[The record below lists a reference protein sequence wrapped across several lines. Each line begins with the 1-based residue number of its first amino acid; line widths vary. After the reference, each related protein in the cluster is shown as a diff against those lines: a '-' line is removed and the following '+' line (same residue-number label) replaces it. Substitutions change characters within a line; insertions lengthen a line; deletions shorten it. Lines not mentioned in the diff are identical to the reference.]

1 MKGYK
6 QTPTLKLTAKRSVT
20 TLYENNEERKQKIL
34 ANYCKGSGKQV
45 KGRKKNI
52 VIKVKN
58 VMSCGF
64 FFLLQRKQFNNAQHG
79 EKKKM
84 IGRITIAINKIS
96 AKFLY
101 ETHPFYPSFLTLVP
115 SENRKMHKQDS

>member
-1 MKGYK
+1 MD
-6 QTPTLKLTAKRSVT
+6 
-20 TLYENNEERKQKIL
+20 
-34 ANYCKGSGKQV
+34 
-45 KGRKKNI
+45 
-52 VIKVKN
+52 
-58 VMSCGF
+58 F
-64 FFLLQRKQFNNAQHG
+64 FFLLQRKQFNNAQHR

-115 SENRKMHKQDS
+115 SENRKMHKQDSRIQCLLAALPCSMEDIYFCYFDFYCSAELNIHNFV